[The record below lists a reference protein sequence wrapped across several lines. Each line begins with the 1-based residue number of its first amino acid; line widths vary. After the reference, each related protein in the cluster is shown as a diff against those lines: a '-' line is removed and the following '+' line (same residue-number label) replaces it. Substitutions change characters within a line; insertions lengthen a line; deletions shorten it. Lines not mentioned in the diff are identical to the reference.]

1 MGTAVATG
9 LLTGTGTGGAHAGPA
24 AAAETGAETGAVAA
38 APVAVMPEMSLG
50 TRRALRLQLHLML
63 VGAAVEMPFGD
74 FYDHV

>member
-1 MGTAVATG
+1 
-9 LLTGTGTGGAHAGPA
+9 
-24 AAAETGAETGAVAA
+24 VAA